1 MNFGTVIK
9 EEILSKRLKDFHC
22 RKAFLAGL
30 IRGSGTLYEKDGD
43 LGLEFK
49 TDGEN
54 VADLAVEY
62 LKSVCEYEVRE
73 VDFSED
79 KLNKKE
85 KFYINVYGEGALDAL
100 QTLGVI
106 QKNTDEINVCYDM
119 FAICEDRDCCIK
131 AFLKGLFVSCG
142 GCTVPSNGSRSQSY
156 HLEMSFSHY
165 TTALSVSEK
174 LGVYGVYAK
183 IIRRKESFVL
193 YIKSAE
199 EIKDFIALLSAPV
212 AVLKLTDIMIERELS
227 NKSNRQANCD
237 IGNVNKQVEAA
248 SKQIEA
254 INKIEKTKGLSS
266 LKKELYDVAVARRL
280 YPDDTLLEL
289 SERLGVSKSCLNH
302 RLRKIVCVANEIRG
316 NYA

>member
-1 MNFGTVIK
+1 MNLGAVIK

-22 RKAFLAGL
+22 RKAFLSGL
-30 IRGSGTLYEKDGD
+30 IRGSGTLYEKEGD

-49 TDGEN
+49 TDGEK

-106 QKNTDEINVCYDM
+106 QKNNDEISVSYDM
-119 FAICEDRDCCIK
+119 FDVCEERDCCIK
-131 AFLKGLFVSCG
+131 AFLRGLFVSCG
-142 GCTVPSNGSRSQSY
+142 GCTVPSNGSRSQNY
-156 HLEMSFSHY
+156 HLEMTFSHY

-174 LGVYGVYAK
+174 LRSYGVFAK
-183 IIRRKESFVL
+183 ITRRKESFVL

-199 EIKDFIALLSAPV
+199 EIKDFIALLAAPV

-227 NKSNRQANCD
+227 NNSNRQANCD
-237 IGNVNKQVEAA
+237 IGNVNKQVEASA
-248 SKQIEA
+248 KQIEA
-254 INKIEKTKGLSS
+254 INKIEKIKGLSF
-266 LKKELYDVAVARRL
+266 LKKDLFDVASIRKL
-280 YPDDTLLEL
+280 YPDNTLQEL
-289 SERLGVSKSCLNH
+289 AERLGVSKSCLNH
-302 RLRKIVCVANEIRG
+302 RLRKIVCIANEL
-316 NYA
+316 

>member
-1 MNFGTVIK
+1 MNLGAVIK

-22 RKAFLAGL
+22 RKAFLSGL
-30 IRGSGTLYEKDGD
+30 IRGSGTLYEKEGD

-49 TDGEN
+49 TDGEK

-106 QKNTDEINVCYDM
+106 QKNNDEISVSYDM
-119 FAICEDRDCCIK
+119 FAVCEERDCCIK
-131 AFLKGLFVSCG
+131 AFLRGLFVSCG
-142 GCTVPSNGSRSQSY
+142 GCTVPSNGSRSQNY
-156 HLEMSFSHY
+156 HLEMTFSHY

-174 LGVYGVYAK
+174 LRSYGVFAK
-183 IIRRKESFVL
+183 ITRRKESFVL

-199 EIKDFIALLSAPV
+199 EIKDFIALLAAPV

-227 NKSNRQANCD
+227 NNSNRQANCD
-237 IGNVNKQVEAA
+237 IGNVNKQVEASA
-248 SKQIEA
+248 KQIEA
-254 INKIEKTKGLSS
+254 INKIEKIKGLSF
-266 LKKELYDVAVARRL
+266 LKKDLFDVASIRKL
-280 YPDDTLLEL
+280 YPDNTLQEL
-289 SERLGVSKSCLNH
+289 AERLGVSKSCLNH
-302 RLRKIVCVANEIRG
+302 RLRKIVCIANEL
-316 NYA
+316 